1 MKRVKTFEGYSILY
15 AILIM
20 ILTTSICGALTFLYV
35 NINKQFHDYL
45 HVEKIRLSISSGL
58 NKYMFED
65 IDYNLIHEY
74 SLYHELE
81 DSVRIVKTEWGWFN
95 KYEAYYKHNNIE
107 YSSVRICGDYSK
119 EPNDISFYLKY
130 TRNPLIINSN
140 VKISGGVIK
149 TPYIKVE
156 NRKSSVIAKQ
166 SSSKRHSIK
175 FNNKFQNDFTDLYSY
190 YYDKALVLSYNSVY
204 SDTLKQDFSDTS
216 LVLYSESI
224 ISLDNI
230 CLQDNICIISDT
242 KVLIKSNAELN
253 NIIIIAPF
261 IEVEKN
267 AKISCQLIANDS
279 ITIHDN
285 VEFLYPSV
293 ISTVNQ
299 QNITKIFIGDKA
311 KINGIILLNSLGK
324 TRDNESIIEMGEDSH
339 VIGQVYSSAFFS
351 YHNNIKIEGTLF
363 CNTIRFLS
371 EHTVR
376 DNNISGIE
384 INHSKLPKAFVGLNF
399 FDHDKKEA
407 IIYEFYYETL
417 IKESKGYH

>member
-1 MKRVKTFEGYSILY
+1 
-15 AILIM
+15 
-20 ILTTSICGALTFLYV
+20 
-35 NINKQFHDYL
+35 
-45 HVEKIRLSISSGL
+45 
-58 NKYMFED
+58 
-65 IDYNLIHEY
+65 
-74 SLYHELE
+74 
-81 DSVRIVKTEWGWFN
+81 
-95 KYEAYYKHNNIE
+95 
-107 YSSVRICGDYSK
+107 
-119 EPNDISFYLKY
+119 
-130 TRNPLIINSN
+130 
-140 VKISGGVIK
+140 
-149 TPYIKVE
+149 
-156 NRKSSVIAKQ
+156 
-166 SSSKRHSIK
+166 
-175 FNNKFQNDFTDLYSY
+175 LYSY